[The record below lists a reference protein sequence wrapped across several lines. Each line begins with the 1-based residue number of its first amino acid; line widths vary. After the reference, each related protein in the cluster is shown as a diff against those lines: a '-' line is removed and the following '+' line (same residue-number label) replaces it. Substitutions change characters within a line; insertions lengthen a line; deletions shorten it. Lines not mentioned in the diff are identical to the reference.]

1 MDIDLGLGIFG
12 IIIAIIL
19 VIIGIWFGIVTATAI
34 ATAVG
39 VTGWDWWIVAITIFS
54 ALGGGVGSL
63 IRVNND

>member
-1 MDIDLGLGIFG
+1 MNLDLGLGIFG

-19 VIIGIWFGIVTATAI
+19 VIIGIWFGIVTASAI

-39 VTGWDWWIVAITIFS
+39 VTGLDWWIVAITIFS

-63 IRVNND
+63 IKINRD